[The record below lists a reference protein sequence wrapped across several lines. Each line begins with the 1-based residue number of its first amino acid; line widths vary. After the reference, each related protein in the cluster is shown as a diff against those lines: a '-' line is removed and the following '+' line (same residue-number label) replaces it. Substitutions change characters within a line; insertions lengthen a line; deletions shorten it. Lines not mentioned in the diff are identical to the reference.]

1 MASPTEGRR
10 LAAQAEDLIARD
22 LSGPPT
28 ADQRAAIDARAN
40 TALSLYPALKP
51 IADRYGVSVVDL
63 MALHTVETRGKGDPM
78 GRTSPAGAT
87 GPFQITPITRKQYPV
102 TQTYGTTFEA
112 DADIAA
118 QHLAAA
124 KKAGFSTFGGQA
136 LTYTAG
142 MEGVKRWGGGGP
154 SRVGQDSRE
163 YVPMAIYAKQTIEA
177 KLPDY
182 VKQLEREKKKAAA
195 DAGMKA
201 FKESPYEKPH
211 TDYRMFAGPYGVSTA
226 EAEAARQARNEA
238 RDRAMA
244 EAAAV
249 PQTPY
254 VQYGYK

>member
-1 MASPTEGRR
+1 M
-10 LAAQAEDLIARD
+10 AAQAEDLIARD

-124 KKAGFSTFGGQA
+124 KKAGFSTFGGKRFFSGLTLGIAGIAGADKFSARGDLFGRDWLLNRNLEFFGDGNAGGNGIA
-136 LTYTAG
+136 LALG
-142 MEGVKRWGGGGP
+142 EVVR
-154 SRVGQDSRE
+154 
-163 YVPMAIYAKQTIEA
+163 
-177 KLPDY
+177 
-182 VKQLEREKKKAAA
+182 
-195 DAGMKA
+195 
-201 FKESPYEKPH
+201 F
-211 TDYRMFAGPYGVSTA
+211 
-226 EAEAARQARNEA
+226 
-238 RDRAMA
+238 
-244 EAAAV
+244 
-249 PQTPY
+249 
-254 VQYGYK
+254 